1 MKKPFN
7 PPTVKHDIQL
17 IKTME
22 PNAKGEM
29 VEKHIVRVT
38 GPGLPGIDYPYK
50 DPSVPDVLKRYSLT
64 DELNKPIK
72 PPEKLWGNYWQTGQL
87 CILAG
92 DMGTGKSTV
101 AIRLAK
107 SLSLTPGPSPKER
120 GLLLT
125 PLLQRRE

>member
-7 PPTVKHDIQL
+7 PPTVKHDIEHFK
-17 IKTME
+17 IME

-29 VEKHIVRVT
+29 VEKHIVRIS
-38 GPGLPGIDYPYK
+38 GPGLPGIDYPYEDESLPK
-50 DPSVPDVLKRYSLT
+50 VLQRYSLA
-64 DELNKPIK
+64 DVLNTPPKK
-72 PPEKLWGNYWQTGQL
+72 PEKLWGNYWQSGQL

-101 AIRLAK
+101 AIQLAK

-120 GLLLT
+120 GK
-125 PLLQRRE
+125 